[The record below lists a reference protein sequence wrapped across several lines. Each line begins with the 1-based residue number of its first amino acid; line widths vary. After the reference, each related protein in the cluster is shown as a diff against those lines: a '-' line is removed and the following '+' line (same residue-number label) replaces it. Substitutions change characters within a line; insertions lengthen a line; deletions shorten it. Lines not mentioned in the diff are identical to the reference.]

1 EEDYNFLI
9 QNIQSEV
16 VSKAEVDKWRDENE
30 VKAICRTI
38 RSGQVLSVNGDLLL
52 VGNVNPGGTIKATG
66 SIYVI
71 GKMLGIAHAGSQ
83 CNDRAVIVATCMQ
96 PIQLRIAN
104 YISRAPDYETDGVIQ
119 ECGYVDKNMNHIVI
133 DKLQTLPSIRKELTV
148 FE

>member
-1 EEDYNFLI
+1 QVKLSEGYGQHADENVPVTVALGYRYLKEEEGLVLHKLLEEDYNFLI

-71 GKMLGIAHAGSQ
+71 GKMLGIAHAGS
-83 CNDRAVIVATCMQ
+83 
-96 PIQLRIAN
+96 
-104 YISRAPDYETDGVIQ
+104 EG
-119 ECGYVDKNMNHIVI
+119 
-133 DKLQTLPSIRKELTV
+133 
-148 FE
+148 